1 MRVGGWL
8 ERAPKQVSYPQMIKL
23 TSHHPYRITLQLHC
37 SVVANALM
45 LNIHLGFIGESNC
58 YTFGDYQS
66 ACGASQVA
74 LVVKNPLASAGDVRD
89 AGLTPES
96 ERSPGEGNGNPLQY
110 SCLGNPMDR
119 GSRQGTVHGVKKS
132 WTWLKCLSTHAHR
145 VLETGPFTDLSI
157 MSINHSKCSY
167 QLPFLVI
174 MPPHL

>member
-1 MRVGGWL
+1 
-8 ERAPKQVSYPQMIKL
+8 
-23 TSHHPYRITLQLHC
+23 
-37 SVVANALM
+37 M

-119 GSRQGTVHGVKKS
+119 IPARYSAWGQKELDMTEV
-132 WTWLKCLSTHAHR
+132 
-145 VLETGPFTDLSI
+145 P
-157 MSINHSKCSY
+157 
-167 QLPFLVI
+167 
-174 MPPHL
+174 